1 MKTVDLRAAIVPVLQ
16 AVMPSGGKVYFQQA
30 EKEPVYPYAVYTV
43 DLIDNTDERNLY
55 ELEVNLVGYGPDTEA
70 MENLTDAVMAAF
82 NKKVII
88 NDSIGV
94 YFFADRR
101 NIVEEEDRRII
112 RRRLTFSAYLY
123 ER

>member
-1 MKTVDLRAAIVPVLQ
+1 MKTVDLRTAVVTVLQ
-16 AVMPSGGKVYFQQA
+16 AAMPPGGKVYFQQA

-43 DLIDNTDERNLY
+43 DLIDNTDERDLY
-55 ELEVNLVGYGPDTEA
+55 ELEVNLVGYGADTEA
-70 MENLTDAVMAAF
+70 LENLTDAVMAAF

>member
-1 MKTVDLRAAIVPVLQ
+1 MKTVALRKAVVSALGE
-16 AVMPSGGKVYFQQA
+16 VMPAGGKVYFKQA
-30 EKEPVYPYAVYTV
+30 EKTPVYPYAVYTV
-43 DLIDNTDERNLY
+43 NMIDNTDERDLY
-55 ELEVNLVGYGPDTEA
+55 ELEINLVGYDADTET
-70 MENLTDAVMAAF
+70 MENLTDTVIAAF
-82 NKKVII
+82 NKRVII

-112 RRRLTFSAYLY
+112 RRRLTFSANLY

>member
-1 MKTVDLRAAIVPVLQ
+1 MKTVALRKAVVSVL
-16 AVMPSGGKVYFQQA
+16 SESFSGKVYFQQA

-43 DLIDNTDERNLY
+43 NMIDNTDERDLY
-55 ELEVNLVGYGPDTEA
+55 ELEINLVGYDADTEA
-70 MENLTDAVMAAF
+70 MENITDTVTAAF
-82 NKKVII
+82 NKRVII

>member
-1 MKTVDLRAAIVPVLQ
+1 MKTVALRKAVVSALGE
-16 AVMPSGGKVYFQQA
+16 VMPAGGKVYFQQA
-30 EKEPVYPYAVYTV
+30 EKTPVYPYAVYTV
-43 DLIDNTDERNLY
+43 NMIDNTDERDLY
-55 ELEVNLVGYGPDTEA
+55 ELEINLVGYDADTET

>member
-1 MKTVDLRAAIVPVLQ
+1 MKTVALRKAVVSVLGE
-16 AVMPSGGKVYFQQA
+16 SFSGKVYFQQA
-30 EKEPVYPYAVYTV
+30 EKDPVYPYAVYTV
-43 DLIDNTDERNLY
+43 NMIDNTDERDLY
-55 ELEVNLVGYGPDTEA
+55 ELEINLVGYDADTET
-70 MENLTDAVMAAF
+70 MENLTDTVIAAF
-82 NKKVII
+82 NKRVII

>member
-1 MKTVDLRAAIVPVLQ
+1 VKTVDLRTAVVTVLQ
-16 AVMPSGGKVYFQQA
+16 AAMPSGGKVYFQQA

-55 ELEVNLVGYGPDTEA
+55 ELEVNLVGYGADTES